1 MFARSVLLFS
11 ALFLL
16 ALGSAGDA
24 EARRLR
30 LFMGFSRATSAPK
43 PEMPGP
49 ARTGAAPRAAPSSG
63 AAPASRSGGVAI
75 GSPVVAPLPS
85 LSEERR
91 GPDEAAAKAAVAS
104 QPALNSPG
112 WSGPGCASVGAASE
126 AWVSGLRAAAAASG
140 QRRYGSK
147 AWKMDWRLSSNRFSP
162 SGGLSRRRMFQVKEL
177 AEGESAQSASINI
190 RHGPEV

>member
-16 ALGSAGDA
+16 ALASAGDA

-91 GPDEAAAKAAVAS
+91 GPDEAAAKGAAAS
-104 QPALNSPG
+104 QPP
-112 WSGPGCASVGAASE
+112 VSE
-126 AWVSGLRAAAAASG
+126 
-140 QRRYGSK
+140 QRRGPALGFETVS
-147 AWKMDWRLSSNRFSP
+147 A
-162 SGGLSRRRMFQVKEL
+162 
-177 AEGESAQSASINI
+177 ESASKGSFESLSL
-190 RHGPEV
+190 R